1 MRRKGKQSHGRKF
14 YFINNSS
21 IKLKLF
27 FHDLFVKDEQDELEE
42 LIDAKES
49 VMHEKPTAPVQGAS
63 RKSKKKKKKKKK
75 GKNSVSETPAD
86 DDDDDGDDDDVDQ
99 LLKVF
104 TVSEKEVATSSSSI
118 STESQSR
125 VLLNASKSNKAPLV
139 VDTKHLRA
147 EDELKRIFGSKVINA
162 VERSNYGNFGGTRRR
177 QVMNR
182 KIGRG
187 NLLRKTVLVT
197 PKDYWPS
204 WDNSISMEQTSVK
217 DGLQEFK

>member
-1 MRRKGKQSHGRKF
+1 
-14 YFINNSS
+14 
-21 IKLKLF
+21 
-27 FHDLFVKDEQDELEE
+27 
-42 LIDAKES
+42 
-49 VMHEKPTAPVQGAS
+49 MHEKPTAPVQGAS
-63 RKSKKKKKKKKK
+63 RKSKKKKKKKKN

-86 DDDDDGDDDDVDQ
+86 DDDDGDDDEVDQ

-104 TVSEKEVATSSSSI
+104 TVSEKEDAASSSSI
-118 STESQSR
+118 STESQSK
-125 VLLNASKSNKAPLV
+125 VLLIASKSNKAPLV

-177 QVMNR
+177 QGMNR

-204 WDNSISMEQTSVK
+204 WDNSISMEQIGVK

>member
-1 MRRKGKQSHGRKF
+1 
-14 YFINNSS
+14 
-21 IKLKLF
+21 
-27 FHDLFVKDEQDELEE
+27 
-42 LIDAKES
+42 
-49 VMHEKPTAPVQGAS
+49 MHEKPTAPVQGAS
-63 RKSKKKKKKKKK
+63 RKSKKKKKKKKN

-86 DDDDDGDDDDVDQ
+86 DDDDGDDDEVDQ

-104 TVSEKEVATSSSSI
+104 TVSEKASSSSI
-118 STESQSR
+118 STESQSK
-125 VLLNASKSNKAPLV
+125 VLLIASKSNKAPLV

-177 QVMNR
+177 QGMNR

-204 WDNSISMEQTSVK
+204 WDNSISMEQIGVK